1 MGGGGGRR
9 ERRVYTEMS
18 GRMRGD
24 LLELLEREFEGACAA
39 SKTRDRL
46 TAASQA
52 PQPLLLL
59 NPV

>member
-1 MGGGGGRR
+1 
-9 ERRVYTEMS
+9 MS

-24 LLELLEREFEGACAA
+24 QLELLELLEREFEGACTA